1 MGDYGDYQRGEL
13 RRVDAV
19 ATKTVMMRNYP
30 GNASFA
36 FLIVEGTTDKNLY
49 QTYVNTT
56 TCQIIV
62 AYGRDN
68 AKDLLTILERESFKG
83 VLAIVDADFD
93 VLEEQ
98 APHSPHLLFTD
109 THDLET
115 MLIQSPALEK
125 VLAELGSEE
134 KLTRFVTMHKKDMRT
149 FLLEYT
155 RLIGYLR
162 WISLREKLSL
172 KFEDMDFSK
181 FVDKDTLKIDNVLKL
196 IRNVQSRSSEK
207 TVRKQ
212 ILDTE
217 LQNKIK
223 QLKSDAH
230 DPWHVCCGHDIVGF
244 LAFGLRK
251 AIGTVTVE
259 PEMLEICLRLA
270 YEQSYFRQTKLYISI
285 RQWETS
291 NMPFIALTQ
300 EVNTEE

>member
-155 RLIGYLR
+155 GLIGYLR

-259 PEMLEICLRLA
+259 PEMLEI
-270 YEQSYFRQTKLYISI
+270 
-285 RQWETS
+285 
-291 NMPFIALTQ
+291 
-300 EVNTEE
+300 

>member
-1 MGDYGDYQRGEL
+1 
-13 RRVDAV
+13 
-19 ATKTVMMRNYP
+19 
-30 GNASFA
+30 
-36 FLIVEGTTDKNLY
+36 
-49 QTYVNTT
+49 
-56 TCQIIV
+56 
-62 AYGRDN
+62 
-68 AKDLLTILERESFKG
+68 
-83 VLAIVDADFD
+83 
-93 VLEEQ
+93 
-98 APHSPHLLFTD
+98 
-109 THDLET
+109 
-115 MLIQSPALEK
+115 
-125 VLAELGSEE
+125 
-134 KLTRFVTMHKKDMRT
+134 
-149 FLLEYT
+149 
-155 RLIGYLR
+155 
-162 WISLREKLSL
+162 
-172 KFEDMDFSK
+172 
-181 FVDKDTLKIDNVLKL
+181 VDKDTLKIDNVLKL

-291 NMPFIALTQ
+291 NMPFIVLTQ